1 VRQLAPAFK
10 NGPMCLFFKASPESG
25 SKLPHSEGFGSNTFQ
40 PYRILKTSELKLGT
54 TGSFVIQR
62 CAIKE

>member
-1 VRQLAPAFK
+1 
-10 NGPMCLFFKASPESG
+10 MCLFFKASPESG